1 MAEYRLARRV
11 SEVADR
17 LDRFQ
22 SLNSRSVLWL
32 LGATLALLL
41 LVANHW
47 SLIPQ
52 IPVFVTAG
60 IALLL
65 VLAGWRVS
73 RRPERSLH
81 DAAIAIEQRWPEL
94 DSRLVTA
101 IDQRPEQGAGG
112 FSFLQHEVITETLL
126 HSHRNDWMT
135 VISPARMARA
145 RFRHVVCQ
153 ILCIAAFAAAIHAG
167 LTRDSGTSNLVDSDT
182 VAAGTPYQVT
192 IDPGNAEIERGT
204 GLIVT
209 ARFDGRIPGDV
220 TLHTVD
226 TTGQETAQPLSKSLD
241 DPLFGCHLAR
251 IDTDLSYHITFD
263 RQDSDTYHITVF
275 DFPELER
282 ADATVS
288 PPEYAGLE
296 EKTIEDVRR
305 LSMLEGSRLTLT
317 CRLNKPVHQAVL
329 RGDEQLIE
337 LSPGDGEQN
346 ALLWSTTLIP
356 QKKMTLRLEL
366 LDREGRANQE
376 PPEFV
381 IDLIPNLPPDLAIEF
396 PGKDIRISPLQEM
409 SIEANATDDFGLQE
423 VGLIYQLP
431 GAEEQTL
438 KLGDGNQSDAA
449 VKVAHELAMED
460 IAAQP
465 NELVA
470 YYLYADDVGPDGQ
483 TRRTFSDL
491 YFAEVRHFDE
501 EYREAQSPQGQGAQQ
516 GGTPADKLLE
526 LQRDI
531 VNAIWKLIRRET
543 ADEPTA
549 DFPADSQTIT
559 DSQSQ
564 ALDLAH
570 EMTASLEDALSR
582 QHGADAVEQMTSALE
597 SLQVAA
603 DSLTAEPLPKARTF
617 AYNAY
622 QALLKLQAR
631 EHLSRSQS
639 NSSSQ
644 SQSSRQDLDQQLQ
657 NLELK
662 NDRNRY
668 ENEQQE
674 QPSADRE
681 QLQVLNRLRE
691 LARRQSGLNEKIQ
704 ELENALRAAENEEER
719 REIERQL
726 KRLQEEQ
733 QELLRDLDE
742 LQERMNSEQNRRQMA
757 DAREQAQNVREN
769 LRRTSEALKEG
780 QMSRALA
787 SGTRAERELERM
799 KDELREQTA
808 GQFTDAMRELREQ
821 TRELAQ
827 QQQQLGD
834 ALSEQ
839 PQPEPAGPPQ
849 LKDTSDNDL
858 EEQLTDQREALS
870 QLMNELKKIVE
881 QSELNEPL
889 LSKTLYEAIRKTRA
903 DQPEESLEMTR
914 RFLRY
919 SMTREARHAEEQ
931 ARQGIEN
938 LRDGVEKAAESVL
951 GNEVDSLRRAQAELD
966 KLTQAIGEELAQSTD
981 ETEVNQ
987 QAASSGETSPSESE
1001 ASSNPLDSSQS
1012 TERHS
1017 GGEEPTV
1024 TQQATASSETSPS
1037 NQKPAG
1043 ESRSNPLSSFLT
1055 EPNEDQQ
1062 GGATG
1067 AVGPHRPLTGADFVQ
1082 WSDGMRDV
1090 EEMVSDPDLRSQIAQ
1105 IRDRARQMRID
1116 VKRHSQS
1123 PNWDLVN
1130 TNIYGPM
1137 LELRT
1142 LLAEEIARRDSSDG
1156 IVPIDRDPVPERYS
1170 ELVERYYERLGSGR

>member
-1 MAEYRLARRV
+1 
-11 SEVADR
+11 S
-17 LDRFQ
+17 
-22 SLNSRSVLWL
+22 
-32 LGATLALLL
+32 
-41 LVANHW
+41 
-47 SLIPQ
+47 I
-52 IPVFVTAG
+52 
-60 IALLL
+60 
-65 VLAGWRVS
+65 
-73 RRPERSLH
+73 
-81 DAAIAIEQRWPEL
+81 
-94 DSRLVTA
+94 
-101 IDQRPEQGAGG
+101 
-112 FSFLQHEVITETLL
+112 
-126 HSHRNDWMT
+126 
-135 VISPARMARA
+135 
-145 RFRHVVCQ
+145 
-153 ILCIAAFAAAIHAG
+153 
-167 LTRDSGTSNLVDSDT
+167 
-182 VAAGTPYQVT
+182 
-192 IDPGNAEIERGT
+192 
-204 GLIVT
+204 
-209 ARFDGRIPGDV
+209 
-220 TLHTVD
+220 
-226 TTGQETAQPLSKSLD
+226 
-241 DPLFGCHLAR
+241 
-251 IDTDLSYHITFD
+251 
-263 RQDSDTYHITVF
+263 
-275 DFPELER
+275 
-282 ADATVS
+282 
-288 PPEYAGLE
+288 
-296 EKTIEDVRR
+296 
-305 LSMLEGSRLTLT
+305 LEGSRLTLT

-329 RGDEQLIE
+329 RDDEQLIE
-337 LSPGDGEQN
+337 LSSGDGEQN

-396 PGKDIRISPLQEM
+396 PGRDIRISPLQEM

-438 KLGDGNQSDAA
+438 KLGDGNRSDA
-449 VKVAHELAMED
+449 VIKIAHELAMED

-543 ADEPTA
+543 ADEPTT
-549 DFPADSQTIT
+549 DFSADSQTVA

-631 EHLSRSQS
+631 EHLISRSQS

-757 DAREQAQNVREN
+757 DAREQAHNVREN

-787 SGTRAERELERM
+787 SGTRAERELEQM

-821 TRELAQ
+821 ARE
-827 QQQQLGD
+827 
-834 ALSEQ
+834 
-839 PQPEPAGPPQ
+839 
-849 LKDTSDNDL
+849 
-858 EEQLTDQREALS
+858 
-870 QLMNELKKIVE
+870 
-881 QSELNEPL
+881 
-889 LSKTLYEAIRKTRA
+889 
-903 DQPEESLEMTR
+903 
-914 RFLRY
+914 
-919 SMTREARHAEEQ
+919 
-931 ARQGIEN
+931 
-938 LRDGVEKAAESVL
+938 
-951 GNEVDSLRRAQAELD
+951 
-966 KLTQAIGEELAQSTD
+966 
-981 ETEVNQ
+981 
-987 QAASSGETSPSESE
+987 
-1001 ASSNPLDSSQS
+1001 
-1012 TERHS
+1012 
-1017 GGEEPTV
+1017 
-1024 TQQATASSETSPS
+1024 
-1037 NQKPAG
+1037 
-1043 ESRSNPLSSFLT
+1043 
-1055 EPNEDQQ
+1055 
-1062 GGATG
+1062 
-1067 AVGPHRPLTGADFVQ
+1067 
-1082 WSDGMRDV
+1082 
-1090 EEMVSDPDLRSQIAQ
+1090 
-1105 IRDRARQMRID
+1105 
-1116 VKRHSQS
+1116 
-1123 PNWDLVN
+1123 
-1130 TNIYGPM
+1130 
-1137 LELRT
+1137 
-1142 LLAEEIARRDSSDG
+1142 
-1156 IVPIDRDPVPERYS
+1156 
-1170 ELVERYYERLGSGR
+1170 